1 MTIKTKSVNTVIG
14 VSITLLV
21 LFFCAVGVWWTS
33 RSTYSAVLKEQSAA
47 MDNMVSES
55 LSALDLYLDQTQS
68 VADLVASL
76 SVVTK
81 AIEGESAT
89 DAQDVFASLMKNYPD
104 FWASF
109 VFDSSGKVIAGQNA
123 KGAELAGADRSS
135 REYVKAVLSGQDHYL
150 SPGVLVSKSGGGI
163 HIFAVASAVKDASG
177 KTIGGVGIFPNWKK
191 FTKEMLDPI
200 KIGTEGYGFIINQK
214 GMFLAHAADKKLL
227 LKNVSD
233 QHFIQTILSQK
244 EGSARYEWEGRPK
257 RMSFSTCKKNGW
269 AMVMS
274 AYEDDLAS
282 VALAQQRTLII
293 GGVLASVILI
303 SILLLIV
310 RMNVIKPIQRIL
322 SFASKIASGDY
333 AAALSGTFRY
343 ELKTLSESLG
353 AMVEELKS
361 KISFSE
367 GVLHSLPLPCMLA
380 GPDSK
385 LLWANDDMG
394 EMLEKPKTISN
405 YLGTTSGELFYDDPS
420 RQTLVDQSI
429 RENRRIEQEL
439 EYTTR
444 SHTVKNIKGSIT
456 PVFDMDGKLLG
467 SLGVWIDVSDI
478 RKQQA
483 VIQGQNERIAN
494 TAAQAEDIAHLLST
508 AAQELTQQIN
518 EAAQGSER
526 QQQRAAETATAM
538 NEMNATVLEVAK
550 NASSAYEKTDEAR
563 SNAEQG
569 SSIVEDVIESI
580 GQVQSH
586 SEQLRESMHELG
598 AKAND
603 IGDILNVISD
613 IADQTNLLA
622 LNAAIEAARAG
633 EAGRGFAV
641 VADEVRKLAEKTMHA
656 TKEVGEA
663 ISNMQ
668 SVTAENMEAANRA
681 GESVTRSTELADKS
695 GAVLKSIVSDM
706 ESAADQVRNI
716 AAASEEQSAT
726 SEEINRATEEINRIS
741 SETST
746 AMQSSSQAVHKVT
759 ELALNLD
766 KIMKEMSGAHEGD

>member
-1 MTIKTKSVNTVIG
+1 
-14 VSITLLV
+14 
-21 LFFCAVGVWWTS
+21 
-33 RSTYSAVLKEQSAA
+33 
-47 MDNMVSES
+47 
-55 LSALDLYLDQTQS
+55 
-68 VADLVASL
+68 
-76 SVVTK
+76 
-81 AIEGESAT
+81 
-89 DAQDVFASLMKNYPD
+89 
-104 FWASF
+104 
-109 VFDSSGKVIAGQNA
+109 
-123 KGAELAGADRSS
+123 
-135 REYVKAVLSGQDHYL
+135 
-150 SPGVLVSKSGGGI
+150 
-163 HIFAVASAVKDASG
+163 
-177 KTIGGVGIFPNWKK
+177 
-191 FTKEMLDPI
+191 
-200 KIGTEGYGFIINQK
+200 
-214 GMFLAHAADKKLL
+214 
-227 LKNVSD
+227 
-233 QHFIQTILSQK
+233 
-244 EGSARYEWEGRPK
+244 
-257 RMSFSTCKKNGW
+257 
-269 AMVMS
+269 
-274 AYEDDLAS
+274 
-282 VALAQQRTLII
+282 
-293 GGVLASVILI
+293 
-303 SILLLIV
+303 
-310 RMNVIKPIQRIL
+310 MNVIKPIQRIL

-633 EAGRGFAV
+633 EHGKGFAV
-641 VADEVRKLAEKTMHA
+641 VAAEVRKLAERSGTAAAEISELSSTSVEVAEKAGRMLGQLVPDIERTASLVQEITAASNEQNAGA
-656 TKEVGEA
+656 TQINQA
-663 ISNMQ
+663 ITQLDTVIQQNAS
-668 SVTAENMEAANRA
+668 
-681 GESVTRSTELADKS
+681 
-695 GAVLKSIVSDM
+695 
-706 ESAADQVRNI
+706 
-716 AAASEEQSAT
+716 ASEEMAST
-726 SEEINRATEEINRIS
+726 SEEL
-741 SETST
+741 
-746 AMQSSSQAVHKVT
+746 SSQSRQLQDTMSFFNVGNNGRDRRARVHVRNAPAA
-759 ELALNLD
+759 ALPA
-766 KIMKEMSGAHEGD
+766 SGPVPAPGGEGMDLGMDDDGAGDFERF